1 MAVLI
6 GSGEIVDGG
15 GGGGVIA
22 GDDMAELIRE
32 ARLDKD
38 IKALVLRIDSPGGSV
53 TASEKIHRELLAFKK
68 TKRPIVVSMGDLA
81 ASGGYYIAAPAD
93 EIWASPAT
101 ITGSIGIFGLFPTA
115 PRTFDK
121 LGIGVDGVGTTPLS
135 GELRID
141 RPIGPAAGTLL
152 QSVIERGYEDF
163 LARVAVGRGK
173 TRDQVD
179 AVAQGR
185 VWTGRDAKR
194 LGLVDGLGSLD
205 EAIAAAAKRA
215 KLTEG
220 KYELDYR
227 EPKKSFAQELL
238 SNFKV
243 WGAGVMIRASGVDP
257 ATLAFAQGVR
267 RDFGPVEREVA
278 RFNRMA
284 VADRLYAHC
293 FCTPY

>member
-1 MAVLI
+1 
-6 GSGEIVDGG
+6 
-15 GGGGVIA
+15 
-22 GDDMAELIRE
+22 
-32 ARLDKD
+32 
-38 IKALVLRIDSPGGSV
+38 
-53 TASEKIHRELLAFKK
+53 
-68 TKRPIVVSMGDLA
+68 MGDLA

-238 SNFKV
+238 ANFKV